1 MSYVLISNQAKKE
14 KEKKKKKKSP
24 WYNWDSNRGHLH
36 YKANDLP
43 TELNSPIHITRKV
56 KKRFHPFALQLSI
69 ENLTMFP
76 TPD

>member
-1 MSYVLISNQAKKE
+1 MIFNQAQKERKKE
-14 KEKKKKKKSP
+14 KKTKSP
-24 WYNWDSNRGHLH
+24 WYSWDSNWGHLH

-43 TELNSPIHITRKV
+43 TELNSPIHITRKA
-56 KKRFHPFALQLSI
+56 KKPFRSFALQLSI